1 MFLQFTDAD
10 GQRHEVQLTG
20 RSSLTFGR
28 SPEADISIPD
38 TKISRIHAEIRGWD
52 SDFVIKDMGSRNG
65 FTVNGV
71 RTEVALLKTGDVI
84 RIASYEFTVEKAHS
98 KGAMTIVREVTKELE
113 ESQKGYRTVLRE
125 IVQSTT
131 PPPRKK

>member
-1 MFLQFTDAD
+1 MYLQFTNAD
-10 GQRHEVQLTG
+10 GQQHEVMLTG
-20 RSSLTFGR
+20 RTALTFGR

-38 TKISRIHAEIRGWD
+38 AKISRIHAEIRVWD

-71 RTEVALLKTGDVI
+71 RTEVAILKAGDLL
-84 RIASYEFTVEKAHS
+84 RIGSYEFTVEKSHS

-113 ESQKGYRTVLRE
+113 ESPKGYRTVLRE
-125 IVQSTT
+125 IVQSTAPT
-131 PPPRKK
+131 PRRK